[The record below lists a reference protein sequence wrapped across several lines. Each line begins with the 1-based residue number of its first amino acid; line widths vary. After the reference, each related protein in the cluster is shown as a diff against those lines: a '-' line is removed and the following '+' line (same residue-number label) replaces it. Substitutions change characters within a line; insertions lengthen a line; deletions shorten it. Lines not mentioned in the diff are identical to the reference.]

1 MPHSADGNIEMHI
14 GLSSYTWPW
23 AVGREGHE
31 PKNPLNTLTLLEK
44 TRDCG
49 ISVLQIADNP
59 ALHLMAE
66 DDLAEI
72 KRTADSF
79 GITMEVGTRGI
90 EPDHLIRYL
99 EIAEM
104 LHSNIVRTITH
115 DIDHQAVSWMR
126 KVLSEYEKAGISI
139 ALENHDE
146 HRTGALAAF
155 INRLESPNVGVCL
168 DTVNSF
174 AALEAPEQ
182 VVRNLAPYTLNLH
195 IKDFEVVRFGSELGF
210 SIVGRPAGEG
220 RLDVEW
226 TVGYLRDKGRDPN
239 LILELWTPFTETIE
253 KTIALE
259 EEWSKKSLKYL
270 KSLSI

>member
-1 MPHSADGNIEMHI
+1 MQMKI

-31 PKNPLNTLTLLEK
+31 PENPLDTLALLEK
-44 TRDCG
+44 TKGYG

-59 ALHLMAE
+59 ALHLMTE
-66 DDLAEI
+66 NELEEI
-72 KRTADSF
+72 KRTADSNK
-79 GITMEVGTRGI
+79 ITIEVGTRGI
-90 EPDHLIRYL
+90 EPSHLMKYL
-99 EIAEM
+99 NIAKK
-104 LHSNIVRTITH
+104 LHSSIVRSITH
-115 DIDHQAVSWMR
+115 KVDHDAVSYIR
-126 KVLSEYEKAGISI
+126 EVLPEYEKAGVSL

-146 HRTGALAAF
+146 HRTGKLAAF
-155 INRLESPNVGVCL
+155 INRIGSPSVGVCL

-182 VVRNLAPYTLNLH
+182 VVRNLASYTLNLH
-195 IKDFEVVRFGSELGF
+195 VKDFEVVRFGSELGF

-226 TVGYLRDKGRDPN
+226 TVGYLRDKGRSPN
-239 LILELWTPFTETIE
+239 LILELWTPFTESID

-259 EEWSKKSLKYL
+259 DEWARKSLDYL
-270 KSLSI
+270 KSITI

>member
-1 MPHSADGNIEMHI
+1 MEI

-31 PKNPLNTLTLLEK
+31 PENPLNTLGLLKK
-44 TRDCG
+44 TKG
-49 ISVLQIADNP
+49 YSISVLQIADNP
-59 ALHLMAE
+59 ALHLMS
-66 DDLAEI
+66 DDEI
-72 KRTADSF
+72 KAIKQAANLYD
-79 GITMEVGTRGI
+79 IILEVGTRGI
-90 EPDHLIRYL
+90 EPAHLLRYL
-99 EIAEM
+99 EIAKK
-104 LHSNIVRTITH
+104 LDSSIVRSITH
-115 DIDHQAVSWMR
+115 DVDYEAVSHIR
-126 KVLSEYEKAGISI
+126 EVLPEYEKSGISL

-146 HRTGALAAF
+146 HRTGELAAF
-155 INRLESPNVGVCL
+155 LDRIGSPNVGLCL

-195 IKDFEVVRFGSELGF
+195 VKDFEVVRFESELGF

-226 TVGYLRDKGRDPN
+226 TVSYLKDKGRDPN
-239 LILELWTPFTETIE
+239 LILELWTPFTETLE

-259 EEWSKKSLKYL
+259 EEWAKKSLKYL
-270 KSLSI
+270 KSLTI